1 VAHAAIDEIGHRFED
16 TFERGKRTL
25 ILLAALL
32 SAVTGCAD
40 SPSSPAPVAPPAS
53 SSLSVRFLGPH
64 RLTKPSLLEA
74 NADAPKSRVVAVTFL
89 LDDRPLGSDTTEPY
103 ALDVDPALL
112 QAGTHRLRVEAVDNQ
127 GGRRSTRPAE
137 VIVAPSESEIIEAS
151 PGPSFAQAREA
162 LERGGVTVRL
172 APGRYEV
179 DQLRLGSR
187 ARLVGSGRATVIA
200 PVSRRYWSL
209 VVARGTGIRI
219 SDLMID
225 GGGGPEIEDGGI
237 AIAVFDGSRDVRLQ
251 RLHIR
256 RVRTHGV
263 NVWGAHSSISVQDS
277 LIEGRGSAR
286 AGVFTLGSDRSR
298 DTSVIRTRVSGFRS
312 FGILLGQKE
321 FGRPAAA
328 LHGVALDNVVTDI
341 QDPNRD
347 GCVYDAQSTPGC
359 GTNEGGIWTGGVE
372 AAIIGNTVLRARWD
386 GIETVGSSTRTTI
399 VDNEIR
405 KTRTG
410 IYLEHSTNFSL
421 IARNLIVGTEAG
433 IQVEWRYDGVGSSN
447 NTFVA
452 NRIVGAE
459 EAGLFVD
466 TGGEGNRILRNLF
479 VGGVRPAITLQG
491 SSENVVQ
498 DNLGCRGKLG
508 SLVGVE
514 SGQRDDGA
522 LAQARSNRLRGNRSV
537 ASC

>member
-1 VAHAAIDEIGHRFED
+1 V
-16 TFERGKRTL
+16 
-25 ILLAALL
+25 ALL
-32 SAVTGCAD
+32 SAVTGCTD
-40 SPSSPAPVAPPAS
+40 SPSSPAPAPPPDS
-53 SSLSVRFLGPH
+53 SSLSVRFVGPH
-64 RLTKPSLLEA
+64 RLTKPSRLEA
-74 NADAPKSRVVAVTFL
+74 LAAAPRSRVVAVTFR
-89 LDDRPLGSDTTEPY
+89 LDGRPLGSDTTQPY

-112 QAGTHRLRVEAVDNQ
+112 PEGAHRLQVEAVDNQ
-127 GGRRSTRPAE
+127 GRRRSTSPVE
-137 VIVAPSESEIIEAS
+137 VTVAPSESEIVEAS
-151 PGPSFAQAREA
+151 PGPSFARARAA

-172 APGRYEV
+172 APGRYRV
-179 DQLRLGSR
+179 DELQLGSR
-187 ARLVGSGRATVIA
+187 ARLVGSGPETVIA
-200 PVSRRYWSL
+200 PVNRRYWSL

-219 SDLMID
+219 SDLTID

-251 RLHIR
+251 RLHIG

-263 NVWGAHSSISVQDS
+263 NVWGAHSSVSVQDS
-277 LIEGRGSAR
+277 VIEGGGSGR

-298 DTSVIRTRVSGFRS
+298 DTSVIRTRLGGFRS

-321 FGRPAAA
+321 FGRRAAA

-341 QDPNRD
+341 RDPDRD
-347 GCVYDAQSTPGC
+347 GCVYDAQETPGC

-386 GIETVGSSTRTTI
+386 GIETVGSSTRTMI

-410 IYLEHSTNFSL
+410 IYLEHSTNHSV
-421 IARNLIVGTEAG
+421 IARNLIVDTEAG
-433 IQVEWRYDGVGSSN
+433 IQVEWRYDGIGSSH

-459 EAGLFVD
+459 AAGLFVD

-491 SSENVVQ
+491 SSANVVR
-498 DNLGCRGKLG
+498 DNLGCGGKLG
-508 SLVGVE
+508 SLVE
-514 SGQRDDGA
+514 AETGQRDDGS
-522 LAQARSNRLRGNRSV
+522 LAHPRGNRLRGNRSV